1 MRSSINPRISGL
13 GGNLAAFGLMAAV
26 MFAMAGSRLLVA
38 AEPGPIEAV
47 VLRPDPRP
55 DPRHQALA
63 AYLSD
68 KYRAA
73 REATE
78 QAVAEAHSA
87 GKVMDVDP
95 LLILAVMA
103 VESRF
108 DPAARSGYGAK
119 GLMQVVPR
127 FHLNKLAE
135 HGGEP
140 ALLDPRVNVLVGTQI
155 LKDYVRRSG
164 SLRAGL
170 QRYAGWEDDPEHRYA
185 RKVLAE
191 KQRLRV
197 VVNRSLGD
205 HDDKAS

>member
-1 MRSSINPRISGL
+1 
-13 GGNLAAFGLMAAV
+13 
-26 MFAMAGSRLLVA
+26 
-38 AEPGPIEAV
+38 
-47 VLRPDPRP
+47 
-55 DPRHQALA
+55 
-63 AYLSD
+63 
-68 KYRAA
+68 
-73 REATE
+73 
-78 QAVAEAHSA
+78 
-87 GKVMDVDP
+87 
-95 LLILAVMA
+95 
-103 VESRF
+103 
-108 DPAARSGYGAK
+108 
-119 GLMQVVPR
+119 MQVVPR